1 MSTTLSLALII
12 KNVEKTI
19 DRCLSDFSKI
29 ADEIIVVDTGSTD
42 NSIEIVKKHT
52 DKIYHFKWI
61 DDFSAARNYSFSKCT
76 KDFIV
81 WIDGDDYACEDD
93 LKKIREIDYSDKEI
107 ILIDYVYAHDEFGKD
122 RLIVP
127 RERIIKRSLNLKWEG
142 EIHEIIPLSGGKYW
156 KAPGIKTHH
165 NKQQGTS
172 ERNLAI
178 LERIVKQKPTARN
191 TLYLAKEYLDF
202 GKYDDSL
209 QYFQKFLEFEGNYW
223 EDIYIAHYKM
233 ALCYLHKDDEA
244 KLKEHMFEAIKV
256 EDRWAEPYCHLALYY
271 MNKQQWDKAIQ
282 WYEIATKIRRP
293 KDLTTSYQPEYYTWL
308 PNLNLCV
315 CYNAI
320 GELERAYECN
330 QEVLK
335 YRPKDT
341 RALKNDE
348 ILSMA
353 IKKKKGLEDG
363 QGKKLNVGSGE
374 RKVEDYL
381 NVDVYKAPGIDV
393 VSGMDELP
401 YEDNTIGGIYS
412 EHALEHVPFKKVEK
426 TLKEWYRVL
435 QPGAGLRLYMPDF
448 ERCCQSYLNAPLEDP
463 HFMNTRAWFKFT
475 IYGIQESQGGEPDD
489 AQIHQSGFS
498 KEEIRIVVEKAGF
511 QVTSVEDYGGPG
523 QKPDYGTPSFAVIA
537 VKPGKMEEPKK
548 IEVVTKEVSI
558 SKKTHGPKVGWVSST
573 NWVPAQ
579 NRIRVLRV
587 NEWLNN
593 HGYESSIISFNEAH
607 NYDVIIIGKKFD
619 EETYNNVKR
628 FKGEKLIYADLCESL
643 FEFAWVEEIIAL
655 CDLVICCSNDLA
667 DKVKK
672 VNSNVTV
679 IEDAY
684 ETH

>member
-1 MSTTLSLALII
+1 
-12 KNVEKTI
+12 
-19 DRCLSDFSKI
+19 
-29 ADEIIVVDTGSTD
+29 
-42 NSIEIVKKHT
+42 
-52 DKIYHFKWI
+52 
-61 DDFSAARNYSFSKCT
+61 
-76 KDFIV
+76 
-81 WIDGDDYACEDD
+81 
-93 LKKIREIDYSDKEI
+93 
-107 ILIDYVYAHDEFGKD
+107 
-122 RLIVP
+122 
-127 RERIIKRSLNLKWEG
+127 
-142 EIHEIIPLSGGKYW
+142 
-156 KAPGIKTHH
+156 
-165 NKQQGTS
+165 
-172 ERNLAI
+172 
-178 LERIVKQKPTARN
+178 
-191 TLYLAKEYLDF
+191 
-202 GKYDDSL
+202 
-209 QYFQKFLEFEGNYW
+209 
-223 EDIYIAHYKM
+223 
-233 ALCYLHKDDEA
+233 
-244 KLKEHMFEAIKV
+244 
-256 EDRWAEPYCHLALYY
+256 
-271 MNKQQWDKAIQ
+271 
-282 WYEIATKIRRP
+282 
-293 KDLTTSYQPEYYTWL
+293 
-308 PNLNLCV
+308 
-315 CYNAI
+315 
-320 GELERAYECN
+320 
-330 QEVLK
+330 
-335 YRPKDT
+335 
-341 RALKNDE
+341 
-348 ILSMA
+348 
-353 IKKKKGLEDG
+353 
-363 QGKKLNVGSGE
+363 
-374 RKVEDYL
+374 
-381 NVDVYKAPGIDV
+381 
-393 VSGMDELP
+393 
-401 YEDNTIGGIYS
+401 
-412 EHALEHVPFKKVEK
+412 
-426 TLKEWYRVL
+426 
-435 QPGAGLRLYMPDF
+435 
-448 ERCCQSYLNAPLEDP
+448 
-463 HFMNTRAWFKFT
+463 MNTRAWFKFT